1 MRFTNVLRIVR
12 AQSAE
17 QSGIK
22 KGIFNKTFK
31 EEKKMEDYRVRYEQW
46 LNDPFIDDET
56 KAELRSIADNEMEI
70 KERFFKELEF
80 GTGGLRGIIGNGSN
94 RLNQYTVG
102 KASQGLANYILK
114 EGTQDKGV
122 AIAYDSRFMSPE
134 FAEVAGLIFA
144 ANGIP
149 AFVYPSLRP
158 VPMLSFA
165 VRELGCTAGVVLTAS
180 HNPPEYNGYKV
191 YWADGA
197 QVVAPRDKG
206 IITEVNA
213 VTDFGQIKRMDRAE
227 AEAKK
232 LFNLIG
238 SEVDEAFDK
247 NVQACLMNPEMIQR
261 MGDKLNIVYTPLHG
275 SGNMPVRRNLEKA
288 GFKNVYIVKEQEEPD
303 SSFSTVDYP
312 NPEDVKVFVMA
323 QELAAKVDADVLIGT
338 DPDADRVGAMVKDDK
353 GEFVALTGNHVGALA
368 TEYILSQ
375 RKEQGRLPEN
385 GAVIKTIVSTEM
397 ITPICEAYGV
407 EKMDVLTGF
416 KFIGE
421 KIKGFD
427 ETGSHQYLY
436 GFEESYGCLGGTYAR
451 DKDAVYAAV
460 LICEMAAF
468 YKEKGMTLYEAL
480 LALYEKYG
488 YYREGVKSLT
498 MKGLEGMERIAL
510 IMKTFR
516 ENTPAE
522 LGGFKVVVAKDYK
535 TQVFKDLVTGEESGS
550 PLPVSD
556 VLHYTLED
564 GTWVCIRPSGT
575 EPKLK
580 FYIGVKA
587 DSLQAAQDKVDAL
600 NADIDAKIAAI

>member
-1 MRFTNVLRIVR
+1 
-12 AQSAE
+12 
-17 QSGIK
+17 
-22 KGIFNKTFK
+22 
-31 EEKKMEDYRVRYEQW
+31 MEDYRVRYQQW
-46 LNDPFIDDET
+46 LEDPFIDEET
-56 KAELRSIADNEMEI
+56 KAELRSIADNETEI

-238 SEVDEAFDK
+238 EEVDEAFDK
-247 NVQACLMNPEMIQR
+247 NVQASLMNHEMIQR

-288 GFKNVYIVKEQEEPD
+288 GFKNVYIVKEQEAPD

-312 NPEDVKVFVMA
+312 NPEDTKVFVMA
-323 QELAAKVDADVLIGT
+323 QELAAKVDADILIGT
-338 DPDADRVGAMVKDDK
+338 DPDCDRVGVMAKDEK

-421 KIKGFD
+421 KIKGFE
-427 ETGSHQYLY
+427 ETGSHTYLY

-451 DKDAVYAAV
+451 DKDAVFASV
-460 LICEMAAF
+460 LVCEMAAY

-488 YYREGVKSLT
+488 YFREGVKSLT

-516 ENTPAE
+516 ENTPAS

-535 TQVFKDLVTGEESGS
+535 TQVFKNLVTGEESGS

-587 DSLQAAQDKVDAL
+587 DSLQAAEEKVAVLDQ
-600 NADIDAKIAAI
+600 DIDAKIAAI

>member
-1 MRFTNVLRIVR
+1 
-12 AQSAE
+12 
-17 QSGIK
+17 
-22 KGIFNKTFK
+22 
-31 EEKKMEDYRVRYEQW
+31 MEDYRVRYQQW
-46 LNDPFIDDET
+46 LEDPFIDEET
-56 KAELRSIADNEMEI
+56 KAELRSIADNETEI

-238 SEVDEAFDK
+238 EEVDEAFDK
-247 NVQACLMNPEMIQR
+247 NVQASLMNHEMIQR

-275 SGNMPVRRNLEKA
+275 SGNLPVRRNLEKA
-288 GFKNVYIVKEQEEPD
+288 GFKNVYIVKEQEAPD

-312 NPEDVKVFVMA
+312 NPEDTKVFAMA
-323 QELAAKVDADVLIGT
+323 QELAAKVDADILIGT
-338 DPDADRVGAMVKDDK
+338 DPDCDRVGAMVKDDK

-375 RKEQGRLPEN
+375 RKAQDRLPAN

-421 KIKGFD
+421 KIKGFE
-427 ETGSHQYLY
+427 ETGSHTYLY

-451 DKDAVYAAV
+451 DKDAVFAAV
-460 LICEMAAF
+460 LVCEMAAY

-480 LALYEKYG
+480 LSLYEKYG
-488 YYREGVKSLT
+488 YFREGVKSLT

-516 ENTPAE
+516 ENTPAT

-535 TQVFKDLVTGEESGS
+535 TQVFKNLVTGEESGS

-587 DSLQAAQDKVDAL
+587 DSLQAAEEKVAVLDQ
-600 NADIDAKIAAI
+600 DIDAKIAAI

>member
-1 MRFTNVLRIVR
+1 
-12 AQSAE
+12 
-17 QSGIK
+17 
-22 KGIFNKTFK
+22 
-31 EEKKMEDYRVRYEQW
+31 MEDYRVRYEQW
-46 LNDPFIDDET
+46 LNDPFIDEET

-238 SEVDEAFDK
+238 EEVDEAFDK
-247 NVQACLMNPEMIQR
+247 NVQASLMNHEMIQR

-288 GFKNVYIVKEQEEPD
+288 GFKNVYIVKEQEMPD

-375 RKEQGRLPEN
+375 RKEQGKLPAN

-421 KIKGFD
+421 KIKGLE

-460 LICEMAAF
+460 LICEMAAY
-468 YKEKGMTLYEAL
+468 YKEKGITLYEAL

-535 TQVFKDLVTGEESGS
+535 TQVFKNLVTGEESGS

>member
-1 MRFTNVLRIVR
+1 M
-12 AQSAE
+12 
-17 QSGIK
+17 
-22 KGIFNKTFK
+22 
-31 EEKKMEDYRVRYEQW
+31 EEYRVRYQQW
-46 LNDPFIDDET
+46 LEDPSIDEET

-114 EGTQDKGV
+114 EGTQEKGV

-213 VTDFGQIKRMDRAE
+213 VTDFGMIKRMDRKE
-227 AEAKK
+227 AEEKK

-275 SGNMPVRRNLEKA
+275 SGNLPVRRNLEKA
-288 GFKNVYIVKEQEEPD
+288 GFKNVYIVKEQEMPD

-312 NPEDVKVFVMA
+312 NPEDTKVFVMA

-338 DPDADRVGAMVKDDK
+338 DPDCDRVGAMVKDDK

-375 RKEQGRLPEN
+375 RKAQGKLPAN

-427 ETGSHQYLY
+427 ETGSHTYLY

-451 DKDAVYAAV
+451 DKDAVYASV
-460 LICEMAAF
+460 LICEMAAY

-480 LALYEKYG
+480 LSLYETYG
-488 YYREGVKSLT
+488 YFREGVKSLT

-522 LGGFKVVVAKDYK
+522 LGGFQVVVAKDYK
-535 TQVFKDLVTGEESGS
+535 TQVFKNLVTGEESGS

-587 DSLQAAQDKVDAL
+587 DSLQAAQDKVDVL
-600 NADIDAKIAAI
+600 DKDIDAKIAAI

>member
-1 MRFTNVLRIVR
+1 M
-12 AQSAE
+12 
-17 QSGIK
+17 
-22 KGIFNKTFK
+22 
-31 EEKKMEDYRVRYEQW
+31 EEYRVRYQQW
-46 LNDPFIDDET
+46 LEDPFIDEET
-56 KAELRSIADNEMEI
+56 KAELRSITDENEI

-94 RLNQYTVG
+94 RLNRYTVG
-102 KASQGLANYILK
+102 KASQGLANYIKK
-114 EGTQDKGV
+114 EGTQKQGV

-149 AFVYPSLRP
+149 AYVYPSLRP

-165 VRELGCTAGVVLTAS
+165 VRKLGCTAGVVLTAS

-213 VTDFGQIKRMDRAE
+213 VENFGQIQRMDKAE
-227 AEAKK
+227 AVEKK

-238 SEVDEAFDK
+238 EEVDEAFDE
-247 NVQACLMNPEMIQR
+247 NVQAQLMNPDMIAR

-275 SGNMPVRRNLEKA
+275 SGNLPVRRNLAKA
-288 GFKNVYIVKEQEEPD
+288 GFKNVFIVKEQELPD

-312 NPEDVKVFVMA
+312 NPEDTKVFTLA
-323 QELAAKVDADVLIGT
+323 QKLAAEVDADVLIGT
-338 DPDADRVGAMVKDDK
+338 DPDCDRMGAMVKDSEGK
-353 GEFVALTGNHVGALA
+353 FVALTGNMVGALA
-368 TEYILSQ
+368 TDYILSQ

-385 GAVIKTIVSTEM
+385 GVVVKTIVSTEM
-397 ITPICEAYGV
+397 ITPICKAYGV
-407 EKMDVLTGF
+407 EKIDVLTGF

-421 KIKGFD
+421 QIKHFE
-427 ETGSHQYLY
+427 ETGAHTYLF
-436 GFEESYGCLGGTYAR
+436 GFEESYGCLAGTYAR
-451 DKDAVYAAV
+451 DKDGVYAAV
-460 LICEMAAF
+460 LVCEMAAY

-480 LALYEKYG
+480 LKLYEKYG
-488 YYREGVKSLT
+488 YYRDGVKSMT
-498 MKGLEGMERIAL
+498 MKGLEGMARIQR

-516 ENTPAE
+516 ENTPKE
-522 LGGFKVVVAKDYK
+522 LGGYKVVIAKDYK
-535 TQVFKDLVTGEESGS
+535 TQVFRNLETGEESGS

-556 VLHYTLED
+556 VLHYTLAD

-600 NADIDAKIAAI
+600 DADIENKVSEIE

>member
-1 MRFTNVLRIVR
+1 M
-12 AQSAE
+12 
-17 QSGIK
+17 
-22 KGIFNKTFK
+22 
-31 EEKKMEDYRVRYEQW
+31 EEYRVRYEQW
-46 LNDPFIDDET
+46 LNDPFIDEET

-213 VTDFGQIKRMDRAE
+213 VTDFGMIKRMDRAE

-232 LFNLIG
+232 LFTLIG
-238 SEVDEAFDK
+238 AEVDEAFDK
-247 NVQACLMNPEMIQR
+247 NVQASLMDLEMIQR

-288 GFKNVYIVKEQEEPD
+288 GFKNVFIVKEQEEPD

-338 DPDADRVGAMVKDDK
+338 DPDADRVGAMVKDSN

-375 RKEQGRLPEN
+375 RKAQGKLPAN

-421 KIKGFD
+421 KIKGFE

-460 LICEMAAF
+460 LICEMAAY

-535 TQVFKDLVTGEESGS
+535 TQVFKDLVTGAESGS

-587 DSLQAAQDKVDAL
+587 DSLQAAEDKVAAL
-600 NADIDAKIAAI
+600 NDDIDAKIAAI

>member
-1 MRFTNVLRIVR
+1 M
-12 AQSAE
+12 
-17 QSGIK
+17 
-22 KGIFNKTFK
+22 
-31 EEKKMEDYRVRYEQW
+31 EEYRVRYQQW
-46 LNDPFIDDET
+46 LEDPSIDEET

-114 EGTQDKGV
+114 EGTQEKGV

-213 VTDFGQIKRMDRAE
+213 VTDFGMIKRMDRKE
-227 AEAKK
+227 AEEKK

-275 SGNMPVRRNLEKA
+275 SGNLPVRRNLEKA
-288 GFKNVYIVKEQEEPD
+288 GFKNVYIVKEQEMPD

-312 NPEDVKVFVMA
+312 NPEDTKVFVMA
-323 QELAAKVDADVLIGT
+323 RELAAKVDADVLIGT
-338 DPDADRVGAMVKDDK
+338 DPDCDRVGAMVKDDK

-375 RKEQGRLPEN
+375 RKAQGKLPAN

-427 ETGSHQYLY
+427 ETGSHTYLY

-451 DKDAVYAAV
+451 DKDAVYASV
-460 LICEMAAF
+460 LICEMAAY

-480 LALYEKYG
+480 LSLYETYG
-488 YYREGVKSLT
+488 YFREGVKSLT

-522 LGGFKVVVAKDYK
+522 LGGFQVVVAKDYK
-535 TQVFKDLVTGEESGS
+535 TQVFKNLVTGEESGS

-600 NADIDAKIAAI
+600 NGDIDAKIAAI

>member
-1 MRFTNVLRIVR
+1 
-12 AQSAE
+12 
-17 QSGIK
+17 
-22 KGIFNKTFK
+22 
-31 EEKKMEDYRVRYEQW
+31 MEDYRVRYEQW
-46 LNDPFIDDET
+46 LNDPFIDEET

-238 SEVDEAFDK
+238 EEVDEAFDK
-247 NVQACLMNPEMIQR
+247 NVQASLMNHEMIQR

-421 KIKGFD
+421 KIKGFE
-427 ETGSHQYLY
+427 ETGSHEYLY

-460 LICEMAAF
+460 LICEMAAY

-488 YYREGVKSLT
+488 YFREGVKSLT

-535 TQVFKDLVTGEESGS
+535 TQVFKDLITGEESGS

>member
-1 MRFTNVLRIVR
+1 M
-12 AQSAE
+12 
-17 QSGIK
+17 
-22 KGIFNKTFK
+22 
-31 EEKKMEDYRVRYEQW
+31 EEYRVRYQQW
-46 LNDPFIDDET
+46 LEDPSIDEET
-56 KAELRSIADNEMEI
+56 KAELRSIADDENEI

-102 KASQGLANYILK
+102 KASQGLANYIKK
-114 EGTQDKGV
+114 EGTQAKGV

-213 VTDFGQIKRMDRAE
+213 VTDFGQIQRMDKAE
-227 AEAKK
+227 AVEKK

-238 SEVDEAFDK
+238 EEVDEAFDK
-247 NVQACLMNPEMIQR
+247 NVQAQLMCPDMIQR

-275 SGNMPVRRNLEKA
+275 SGNMPVRRNLAKA
-288 GFKNVYIVKEQEEPD
+288 GFKNVYIVKEQEQPD

-312 NPEDVKVFVMA
+312 NPEDTKVFVLA
-323 QELAAKVDADVLIGT
+323 QKLAAEVDADVIIGT
-338 DPDADRVGAMVKDDK
+338 DPDCDRVGAMVKDEK
-353 GEFVALTGNHVGALA
+353 GEFVALTGNMVGALA
-368 TEYILSQ
+368 TEYILAR

-397 ITPICEAYGV
+397 IAPICEEYGV
-407 EKMDVLTGF
+407 KKIDVLTGF

-421 KIKGFD
+421 QIKGFD
-427 ETGSHQYLY
+427 ETGSNTYLF
-436 GFEESYGCLGGTYAR
+436 GFEESYGCLAGTYAR
-451 DKDAVYAAV
+451 DKDAVYASV
-460 LICEMAAF
+460 MICEMAAY

-488 YYREGVKSLT
+488 YYREGVKSMT
-498 MKGLEGMERIAL
+498 MKGLEGMARIQL

-522 LGGFKVVVAKDYK
+522 LGGYKVVVAKDYK
-535 TQVFKDLVTGEESGS
+535 TQVFKNMVTGEESGS

-587 DSLQAAQDKVDAL
+587 ESLQAAQDKVAMLDK
-600 NADIDAKIAAI
+600 DIEAKVAAI

>member
-1 MRFTNVLRIVR
+1 
-12 AQSAE
+12 
-17 QSGIK
+17 
-22 KGIFNKTFK
+22 
-31 EEKKMEDYRVRYEQW
+31 MEDYRVRYQQW
-46 LNDPFIDDET
+46 LDDPFIDEET
-56 KAELRSIADNEMEI
+56 KAELRSITDENEI

-94 RLNQYTVG
+94 RLNRYTVG
-102 KASQGLANYILK
+102 KASQGLANYIKK
-114 EGTQDKGV
+114 EGTQKQGV

-149 AFVYPSLRP
+149 AYVYPSLRP

-213 VTDFGQIKRMDRAE
+213 VANFGQIQRMEKAE
-227 AEAKK
+227 AVEKK

-238 SEVDEAFDK
+238 EEVDEAFDR
-247 NVQACLMNPEMIQR
+247 NVQAQLMNPDMIAR

-275 SGNMPVRRNLEKA
+275 SGNLPVRRNLTKA
-288 GFKNVYIVKEQEEPD
+288 GFKNVFIVKEQELPD

-312 NPEDVKVFVMA
+312 NPEDTKVFTLA
-323 QELAAKVDADVLIGT
+323 QKLAAEVDADILVGT
-338 DPDADRVGAMVKDDK
+338 DPDCDRMGAMVKDSEGK
-353 GEFVALTGNHVGALA
+353 FVALTGNMVGALA
-368 TEYILSQ
+368 TDYILSQ
-375 RKEQGRLPEN
+375 RKEQGRLPAN
-385 GAVIKTIVSTEM
+385 GVVVKTIVSTEM
-397 ITPICEAYGV
+397 ITPICKAYGV
-407 EKMDVLTGF
+407 EKIDVLTGF

-421 KIKGFD
+421 QIKGFE
-427 ETGSHQYLY
+427 ETGSHTYLF
-436 GFEESYGCLGGTYAR
+436 GFEESYGCLAGTYAR
-451 DKDAVYAAV
+451 DKDGVYAAV
-460 LICEMAAF
+460 LVCEMAAY

-480 LALYEKYG
+480 LKLYEKYG
-488 YYREGVKSLT
+488 YYRDGVKSMT
-498 MKGLEGMERIAL
+498 MKGLEGMARIQR

-516 ENTPAE
+516 ENTPKE
-522 LGGFKVVVAKDYK
+522 LGGYKVVIAKDYK
-535 TQVFKDLVTGEESGS
+535 TQVFRNLETGEESGS

-556 VLHYTLED
+556 VLHYTLAD

-587 DSLQAAQDKVDAL
+587 DGLQAAQDKVDAL
-600 NADIDAKIAAI
+600 DADIESKVAEIN

>member
-1 MRFTNVLRIVR
+1 
-12 AQSAE
+12 
-17 QSGIK
+17 
-22 KGIFNKTFK
+22 
-31 EEKKMEDYRVRYEQW
+31 MEDYRVRYEQW

-213 VTDFGQIKRMDRAE
+213 VTDFGMIKRMDRAE

>member
-1 MRFTNVLRIVR
+1 M
-12 AQSAE
+12 
-17 QSGIK
+17 
-22 KGIFNKTFK
+22 
-31 EEKKMEDYRVRYEQW
+31 EEYRVRYEQW
-46 LNDPFIDDET
+46 LNDPFIDEET

-114 EGTQDKGV
+114 EGTQAQGV

-213 VTDFGQIKRMDRAE
+213 VTDFGMIKRMDRAE

-232 LFNLIG
+232 LFTLIG
-238 SEVDEAFDK
+238 EEVDEAFDR
-247 NVQACLMNPEMIQR
+247 NVQASLMNHEMIQR

-288 GFKNVYIVKEQEEPD
+288 GFKNVFIVKEQEMPD

-338 DPDADRVGAMVKDDK
+338 DPDADRVGAMVKDSN

-375 RKEQGRLPEN
+375 RKAQGKLPAN

-421 KIKGFD
+421 KIKGFE

-460 LICEMAAF
+460 LICEMAAY

-535 TQVFKDLVTGEESGS
+535 TQVFKNLTTGEESGS

-587 DSLQAAQDKVDAL
+587 DSLQAAEDKVNVL

>member
-1 MRFTNVLRIVR
+1 
-12 AQSAE
+12 
-17 QSGIK
+17 
-22 KGIFNKTFK
+22 
-31 EEKKMEDYRVRYEQW
+31 MEDYRVRYEQW
-46 LNDPFIDDET
+46 LNDPFIDEET

-114 EGTQDKGV
+114 EGTQAQGV

-213 VTDFGQIKRMDRAE
+213 VTDFGMIKRMDRAE

-232 LFNLIG
+232 LFTLIG
-238 SEVDEAFDK
+238 EEVDEAFDR
-247 NVQACLMNPEMIQR
+247 NVQASLMNHEMIQR

-288 GFKNVYIVKEQEEPD
+288 GFKNVFIVKEQEMPD
-303 SSFSTVDYP
+303 SSFSTVEYP

-338 DPDADRVGAMVKDDK
+338 DPDADRVGAMVKDSN

-375 RKEQGRLPEN
+375 RKEQGKLPAN

-421 KIKGFD
+421 KIKGFE

-460 LICEMAAF
+460 LICEMAAY

-535 TQVFKDLVTGEESGS
+535 TQVFKNLTTGEESGS

-587 DSLQAAQDKVDAL
+587 DSLQAAEEKVNVL

>member
-1 MRFTNVLRIVR
+1 M
-12 AQSAE
+12 
-17 QSGIK
+17 
-22 KGIFNKTFK
+22 
-31 EEKKMEDYRVRYEQW
+31 EEYRVRYEQW
-46 LNDPFIDDET
+46 LNDPFIDEET

-238 SEVDEAFDK
+238 EEVDEAFDK
-247 NVQACLMNPEMIQR
+247 NVQASLMNHEMIQR

-288 GFKNVYIVKEQEEPD
+288 GFKNVYIVKEQEMPD

-421 KIKGFD
+421 KIKGFE

-460 LICEMAAF
+460 LICEMAAY

-535 TQVFKDLVTGEESGS
+535 TQVFKNLVTGEESGS

-600 NADIDAKIAAI
+600 NADIEAKIAAI

>member
-1 MRFTNVLRIVR
+1 M
-12 AQSAE
+12 
-17 QSGIK
+17 
-22 KGIFNKTFK
+22 
-31 EEKKMEDYRVRYEQW
+31 EEYRVRYEQW
-46 LNDPFIDDET
+46 LNDPFIDEET

-238 SEVDEAFDK
+238 EEVDEAFDK
-247 NVQACLMNPEMIQR
+247 NVQASLMNHEMIQR

-288 GFKNVYIVKEQEEPD
+288 GFKNVYIVKEQEMPD

-421 KIKGFD
+421 KIKGFE
-427 ETGSHQYLY
+427 ETGSHEYLY

-460 LICEMAAF
+460 LICEMAAY

-600 NADIDAKIAAI
+600 NTDIDAKIAAI

>member
-1 MRFTNVLRIVR
+1 M
-12 AQSAE
+12 
-17 QSGIK
+17 
-22 KGIFNKTFK
+22 
-31 EEKKMEDYRVRYEQW
+31 EEYRVRYQQW
-46 LNDPFIDDET
+46 LEDPSIDEET
-56 KAELRSIADNEMEI
+56 KAELRSIADDENEI

-102 KASQGLANYILK
+102 KASQGLANYIKK
-114 EGTQDKGV
+114 EGTQAKGV

-213 VTDFGQIKRMDRAE
+213 VTDFGQIQRMDKAE
-227 AEAKK
+227 AVEKK

-238 SEVDEAFDK
+238 EEVDEAFDK
-247 NVQACLMNPEMIQR
+247 NVQAQLMCPDMIQR

-275 SGNMPVRRNLEKA
+275 SGNLPVRRNLAKA
-288 GFKNVYIVKEQEEPD
+288 GFKNVYIVKEQEQPD

-312 NPEDVKVFVMA
+312 NPEDTKVFVLA
-323 QELAAKVDADVLIGT
+323 QKLAAEVDADVIIGT
-338 DPDADRVGAMVKDDK
+338 DPDCDRVGAMMKDEK
-353 GEFVALTGNHVGALA
+353 GEFVALTGNMVGALA
-368 TEYILSQ
+368 TEYILAR

-397 ITPICEAYGV
+397 IAPICEEYGV
-407 EKMDVLTGF
+407 KKIDVLTGF

-421 KIKGFD
+421 QIKGFD
-427 ETGSHQYLY
+427 ETGSNTYLF
-436 GFEESYGCLGGTYAR
+436 GFEESYGCLAGTYAR
-451 DKDAVYAAV
+451 DKDAVYASV
-460 LICEMAAF
+460 MICEMAAY

-488 YYREGVKSLT
+488 YYREGVKSMT
-498 MKGLEGMERIAL
+498 MKGLEGMARIQL

-522 LGGFKVVVAKDYK
+522 LGGYKVAVAKDYK
-535 TQVFKDLVTGEESGS
+535 TQVFKNMVTGEESGS

-587 DSLQAAQDKVDAL
+587 DSLQAAQDKVAMLDK
-600 NADIDAKIAAI
+600 DIEAKVAAI

>member
-1 MRFTNVLRIVR
+1 M
-12 AQSAE
+12 
-17 QSGIK
+17 
-22 KGIFNKTFK
+22 
-31 EEKKMEDYRVRYEQW
+31 EEYRVRYEQW
-46 LNDPFIDDET
+46 LNDPFIDEET

-232 LFNLIG
+232 LFTLIG
-238 SEVDEAFDK
+238 AEVDEAFDK
-247 NVQACLMNPEMIQR
+247 NVQASLMDLEMIQR

-338 DPDADRVGAMVKDDK
+338 DPDADRVGAMVKDSN

-375 RKEQGRLPEN
+375 RKAQGKLPAN

-421 KIKGFD
+421 KIKGFE

-460 LICEMAAF
+460 LICEMAAY

-488 YYREGVKSLT
+488 YFREGVKSLT

-535 TQVFKDLVTGEESGS
+535 TQVFKNLTTGEESGS

-587 DSLQAAQDKVDAL
+587 DSLQAAEDKVNVL

>member
-1 MRFTNVLRIVR
+1 M
-12 AQSAE
+12 
-17 QSGIK
+17 
-22 KGIFNKTFK
+22 
-31 EEKKMEDYRVRYEQW
+31 EEYRVRYQQW
-46 LNDPFIDDET
+46 LEDPSIDEET

-114 EGTQDKGV
+114 EGTQEKGV

-213 VTDFGQIKRMDRAE
+213 VTDFGMIKRMDRKE
-227 AEAKK
+227 AEEKK

-275 SGNMPVRRNLEKA
+275 SGNLPVRRNLEKA
-288 GFKNVYIVKEQEEPD
+288 GFKNVYIVKEQEMPD
-303 SSFSTVDYP
+303 ASFSTVDYP
-312 NPEDVKVFVMA
+312 NPEDTKVFVMA
-323 QELAAKVDADVLIGT
+323 RELAAKVDADVLIGT
-338 DPDADRVGAMVKDDK
+338 DPDCDRVGAMVKDDK

-375 RKEQGRLPEN
+375 RKAQGKLPAN

-427 ETGSHQYLY
+427 ETGSHTYLY

-451 DKDAVYAAV
+451 DKDAVYASV
-460 LICEMAAF
+460 LICEMAAY

-480 LALYEKYG
+480 LSLYETYG

-522 LGGFKVVVAKDYK
+522 LGGFQVVVAKDYK
-535 TQVFKDLVTGEESGS
+535 TQVFKNLVTGEESGS

-587 DSLQAAQDKVDAL
+587 DSLQAAQDKVDVL
-600 NADIDAKIAAI
+600 DKDIDAKIAAI

>member
-1 MRFTNVLRIVR
+1 M
-12 AQSAE
+12 
-17 QSGIK
+17 
-22 KGIFNKTFK
+22 
-31 EEKKMEDYRVRYEQW
+31 EEYRVRYEQW
-46 LNDPFIDDET
+46 LNDPFIDEET

-213 VTDFGQIKRMDRAE
+213 VTDFGMIKRMDRAE

-238 SEVDEAFDK
+238 EEVDEAFDK
-247 NVQACLMNPEMIQR
+247 NVQASLMNHEMIQR

-288 GFKNVYIVKEQEEPD
+288 GFKNVYIVKEQEMPD

-312 NPEDVKVFVMA
+312 NPEDVKVFAMA

-421 KIKGFD
+421 KIKGFE
-427 ETGSHQYLY
+427 ETGSYQYLY

-460 LICEMAAF
+460 LICEMAAY

-535 TQVFKDLVTGEESGS
+535 TQVFKNLVTGEESGS

>member
-1 MRFTNVLRIVR
+1 
-12 AQSAE
+12 
-17 QSGIK
+17 
-22 KGIFNKTFK
+22 
-31 EEKKMEDYRVRYEQW
+31 MEDYRVRYQQW
-46 LNDPFIDDET
+46 LEDPFIDEET
-56 KAELRSIADNEMEI
+56 KAELRSIADNETEI

-238 SEVDEAFDK
+238 EEVDEAFDK
-247 NVQACLMNPEMIQR
+247 NVQASLMNHEMIQR

-288 GFKNVYIVKEQEEPD
+288 GFKNVYIVKEQEAPD

-312 NPEDVKVFVMA
+312 NPEDTKVFVMA
-323 QELAAKVDADVLIGT
+323 QELAAKVDADILIGT
-338 DPDADRVGAMVKDDK
+338 DPDCDRVGVMAKDEK

-421 KIKGFD
+421 KIKGFE
-427 ETGSHQYLY
+427 ETGSHTYLY

-451 DKDAVYAAV
+451 DKDAVFASV
-460 LICEMAAF
+460 LVCEMAAY

-488 YYREGVKSLT
+488 YFREGVKSLT
-498 MKGLEGMERIAL
+498 MKGLEGMERIQL

-516 ENTPAE
+516 ENTPAA

-535 TQVFKDLVTGEESGS
+535 TQVFKNLVTGEESGS

-587 DSLQAAQDKVDAL
+587 DSLQAAQDKVDVL
-600 NADIDAKIAAI
+600 DKDIDAKIAAI

>member
-1 MRFTNVLRIVR
+1 
-12 AQSAE
+12 
-17 QSGIK
+17 
-22 KGIFNKTFK
+22 
-31 EEKKMEDYRVRYEQW
+31 MEDYRVRYEQW

-238 SEVDEAFDK
+238 SEVDEAFDE

>member
-1 MRFTNVLRIVR
+1 
-12 AQSAE
+12 
-17 QSGIK
+17 
-22 KGIFNKTFK
+22 
-31 EEKKMEDYRVRYEQW
+31 MEDYRVRYEQW
-46 LNDPFIDDET
+46 LNDPFIDEET

-102 KASQGLANYILK
+102 KASQGLANYIKK
-114 EGTQDKGV
+114 EGTQAQGV

-213 VTDFGQIKRMDRAE
+213 VTDFGMIQRMDRAE

-238 SEVDEAFDK
+238 EEVDEAFDR
-247 NVQACLMNPEMIQR
+247 NVQASLMNSEMIQR

-288 GFKNVYIVKEQEEPD
+288 GFKNVYIVKEQEMPD

-460 LICEMAAF
+460 LICEMAAY

-488 YYREGVKSLT
+488 YFREGVKSLT

-535 TQVFKDLVTGEESGS
+535 TQVFKNLVTGEESGS

-587 DSLQAAQDKVDAL
+587 DSLQAAEEKVAVL
-600 NADIDAKIAAI
+600 NDDIDAKIAAI